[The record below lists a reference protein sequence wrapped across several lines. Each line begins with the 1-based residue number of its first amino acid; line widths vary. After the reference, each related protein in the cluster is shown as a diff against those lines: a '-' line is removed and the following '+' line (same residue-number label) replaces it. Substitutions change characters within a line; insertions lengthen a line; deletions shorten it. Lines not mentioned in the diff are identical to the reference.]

1 MVPTESLRR
10 TVKAIP
16 SILALVIAS
25 GAVVSADPPRQMP
38 VTRYTPL
45 WSDSPFTTK
54 PPPPT
59 APEAANPFEGYSLG
73 GVSKL
78 ADGYFVVLLN
88 AKDPNEN
95 VLIRPGYKS
104 DWEIVEVDWSKT
116 NWRETKVKLKKGST
130 VGTVGFDTANLT
142 VTPPAAAAPPAQNN
156 QQGGRGNRN
165 RQGAGNQQQGQD
177 NNPQR
182 PRPRRRVIPPP
193 QNR

>member
-1 MVPTESLRR
+1 
-10 TVKAIP
+10 VKAIF
-16 SILALVIAS
+16 SILALLITTGSDAL
-25 GAVVSADPPRQMP
+25 ADAPKQLPK
-38 VTRYTPL
+38 TRYTPL
-45 WSDSPFTTK
+45 WSDSPFTSK

-104 DWEIVEVDWSKT
+104 DWEIVAVDWSKT
-116 NWRETKVKLKKGST
+116 NWRETTVKVKKGAT
-130 VGTVGFDTANLT
+130 VGTIGFDTANLA
-142 VTPPAAAAPPAQNN
+142 VKPPAAAQPTPNAPQAGGGNPN
-156 QQGGRGNRN
+156 QQR
-165 RQGAGNQQQGQD
+165 AGNQQQGQGD
-177 NNPQR
+177 NPQR
-182 PRPRRRVIPPP
+182 PRPRRRVMAPP